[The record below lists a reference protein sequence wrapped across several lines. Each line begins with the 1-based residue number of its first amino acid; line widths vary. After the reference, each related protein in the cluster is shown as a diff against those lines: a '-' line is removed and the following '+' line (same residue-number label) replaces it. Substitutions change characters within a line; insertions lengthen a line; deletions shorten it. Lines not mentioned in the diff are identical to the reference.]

1 MGSART
7 GARLRAKWKETAG
20 EAERSERMMGHLSRQ
35 GRGSRGIDPCFSL
48 LSGMHSPDDCAGL
61 IYFMTCA

>member
-1 MGSART
+1 MGSVRT

-35 GRGSRGIDPCFSL
+35 GRGSRGIKNHSV
-48 LSGMHSPDDCAGL
+48 GMASEKSVLCH
-61 IYFMTCA
+61 